1 MPAASRAAGTIHDR
15 FSSSSPWLRLGRNS
29 RIGVKPA
36 SCSTMRWI
44 VMSSTL
50 KLVRIRSALLEDDV
64 RFAGWIVAPTRLAD
78 KCSDPPPVCELLPP
92 GAVDDAERPAMAD
105 RENLGRVTGKPV
117 VTGRPRNET
126 RRVSQCEE
134 APHRPPP
141 GIAHPDDDRGSQIAD
156 ERAKVPLGTGI
167 DPARQDRAVHGSL
180 FNAEDRV
187 GQKYRRLGVARRRM
201 LYSQSCLEKQL
212 VQIFIR
218 RVMRLVA
225 PAIAHEIADIAEVLA
240 NDEKLG
246 VAVPE
251 PLLPMADHRRIE
263 LELGAATDPAR
274 AALDADPAGLAGRH
288 KCLKILHALAA
299 ALPEPG
305 PSRRRDGAS
314 DPRGRA
320 VRGGRRCSPNSRDK
334 CRVARPPRE

>member
-15 FSSSSPWLRLGRNS
+15 FSSSSPGLRLGKNS

-50 KLVRIRSALLEDDV
+50 KLVRIRWTLLEDDV
-64 RFAGWIVAPTRLAD
+64 RFPELIVAPARLAD
-78 KCSDPPPVCELLPP
+78 KCSDPPPVCELLRPR
-92 GAVDDAERPAMAD
+92 AVDDAERPAMAD
-105 RENLGRVTGKPV
+105 RENLGCVSGKPV

-126 RRVSQCEE
+126 RRISQCED

-141 GIAHPDDDRGSQIAD
+141 GIAHPDDHRGSQIAD

-167 DPARQDRAVHGSL
+167 DPTRQDRAVHRSL
-180 FNAEDRV
+180 FDAEDRV
-187 GQKYRRLGVARRRM
+187 GQKYRRLGIARRRM
-201 LYSQSCLEKQL
+201 LYPQSCLEKQS

-225 PAIAHEIADIAEVLA
+225 PAIAHEITDIAEVLA
-240 NDEKLG
+240 DDEKLG
-246 VAVPE
+246 VAMAE

-263 LELGAATDPAR
+263 LEFGAASDPAG
-274 AALDADPAGLAGRH
+274 AALDADPAGFASGNERF
-288 KCLKILHALAA
+288 KILHALAA
-299 ALPEPG
+299 ATPEPG
-305 PSRRRDGAS
+305 PSPRRD
-314 DPRGRA
+314 
-320 VRGGRRCSPNSRDK
+320 
-334 CRVARPPRE
+334 